1 MSQIYLEKC
10 NICFMPFISLKR
22 NILENSNFVLLKE
35 DIHRFIS
42 SIELF
47 LRDIRG
53 LRYADLKKVNF
64 FAGHPVCV
72 HKFFALRD

>member
-1 MSQIYLEKC
+1 
-10 NICFMPFISLKR
+10 MPFISLKR
-22 NILENSNFVLLKE
+22 NILENSDFVLLKE

-64 FAGHPVCV
+64 FAGHPVTQSNLSNP
-72 HKFFALRD
+72 KNWTNLILTKPT